1 MNMRALAC
9 VATFLASGLLAGCS
23 FSSGGG
29 SDPAPSR
36 TYVILPNGTAAP
48 VATQ

>member
-23 FSSGGG
+23 FSSGG

-48 VATQ
+48 VANP